1 VVVLLLNGPIHFP
14 PPATMRIPCRAGC
27 PGAGI
32 GSVPPVTGHLGD
44 FVLGVTRSG
53 GELVVSYLP
62 ASRFWTLQLIG
73 GGLYLAIA
81 ATTLGTAIWL
91 LHQRTT

>member
-1 VVVLLLNGPIHFP
+1 MLVARRLVILGSTGSIGLQALDVV
-14 PPATMRIPCRAGC
+14 
-27 PGAGI
+27 
-32 GSVPPVTGHLGD
+32 S
-44 FVLGVTRSG
+44 RSG

-62 ASRFWTLQLIG
+62 ASRFWTVQLIG

-81 ATTLGTAIWL
+81 AATLGTAIWL